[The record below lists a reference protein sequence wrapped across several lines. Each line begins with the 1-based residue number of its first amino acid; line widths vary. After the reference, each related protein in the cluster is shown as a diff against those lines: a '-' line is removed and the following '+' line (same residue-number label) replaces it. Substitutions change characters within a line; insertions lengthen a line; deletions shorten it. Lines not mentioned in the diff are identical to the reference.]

1 MEAGSPKKSKLLPES
16 AYRELEEGET
26 YEPVV
31 GPEKRTRE
39 VTPRSIGIGLVMVVI
54 FTFAA
59 AYIGLKTG
67 NVIEAAIPIVI
78 LAVFI
83 GKAFKPTN
91 TLLENVIIQSVGQ
104 ASGVIVAGAVFT
116 IPALYINQLQPNL
129 LHIFMAC
136 CLGGFLGVVLIIPLR
151 RYFVSQEHGKLP
163 FPEATAINEILV
175 SGEETSGSGGK
186 VLLTAF
192 GVGAA
197 YDLFVETVHLWNQH
211 LNSKVLLASAGKW
224 LSDLR
229 IEWKLDAS
237 AALFGLGYIIGIK
250 YAAIIAAGSV
260 LSQLVMI
267 PVVFH
272 FGAGLDRPL
281 LEGHDLIGNM
291 GAADVFALY
300 VRPIGIGAIAMAGF
314 IGIIKMGRIIVGS
327 ISLAFKGGSR
337 ETGEKVVRTDWDLK
351 PRTMILIQ
359 AACVLAMAVFFW
371 FLSRDLKIAFLGTLI
386 AYVLVF
392 LFTPVAARA
401 IAIVGVN
408 PVSGMTLITLII
420 ACVSLAA
427 IGLSEGAV
435 GQSVALLIG
444 CTVCT
449 ALSTSGA
456 FISDLKIGYWLGA
469 TPREQQRWKFLGIV
483 VAALSVGVVIMIL
496 AKAYGFTIVNEAGQ
510 RVANPNLPAP
520 QGNLMAAIVT
530 ALLGG
535 ENQPYL
541 LYALGGLVALML
553 EMIKVPA
560 LAFALGMYLPIQ
572 INMAVLAGGLASHVI
587 GRTGGSKEERAAR
600 RGQGTLI
607 ASGLLAGAAII
618 GVIGATLRIIPVGEK
633 SIAAFLDLRGVSD
646 AFTHAY
652 YEGFGGQLVSVLMFI
667 GLVLVTYVIAR
678 WGGRKELGASKDS
691 SGADPSR

>member
-1 MEAGSPKKSKLLPES
+1 MESSEPRKSKLLPES
-16 AYRELEEGET
+16 AYRELKEGET

-31 GPEKRTRE
+31 APEKKTRE
-39 VTPRSIGIGLVMVVI
+39 VTARSIGIGLGMVVL

-83 GKAFKPTN
+83 GKALKPKN

-116 IPALYINQLQPNL
+116 IPALYINHLEPNL
-129 LHIFMAC
+129 LHIFIAC
-136 CLGGFLGVVLIIPLR
+136 ALGGFLGVVLIIPLR
-151 RYFVSQEHGKLP
+151 RYFVREEHGKLP

-175 SGEETSGSGGK
+175 SGEETKGSGGK

-197 YDLFVETVHLWNQH
+197 YDLFVETIHLWNQH
-211 LNSKVLLASAGKW
+211 LNSKVLLGGAGKW
-224 LSDLR
+224 LADLR
-229 IEWKLDAS
+229 VEWKLDAS
-237 AALFGLGYIIGIK
+237 AALFGLGYIIGPK
-250 YAAIIAAGSV
+250 YASIIAAGSV

-267 PVVFH
+267 PVVFK
-272 FGAGLDRPL
+272 FGAGLDHPL
-281 LEGHDLIGNM
+281 MAGHDLVRNM
-291 GAADVFALY
+291 GAADVFFFY

-314 IGIIKMGRIIVGS
+314 IGIIKMGKIIVGS
-327 ISLAFKGGSR
+327 VSLAFKGGSKDKD
-337 ETGEKVVRTDWDLK
+337 EKPIRTEWDLK
-351 PRTMILIQ
+351 PRTLLLIQ
-359 AACVLAMAVFFW
+359 GACVLLMAAFFW
-371 FLSRDLKIAFLGTLI
+371 FLSKDLKIAILGTII

-420 ACVSLAA
+420 ACASLAA

-469 TPREQQRWKFLGIV
+469 TPREQQRWKFLGII
-483 VAALSVGVVIMIL
+483 VAALSVGVVILIL
-496 AKAYGFTIVNEAGQ
+496 AKAYGFTSVDAMGNAIPD
-510 RVANPNLPAP
+510 ANPLPAP
-520 QGNLMAAIVT
+520 QGNLMATIVT

-535 ENQPYL
+535 KEQPYM
-541 LYALGGLVALML
+541 LYVMGALIALML

-572 INMAVLAGGLASHVI
+572 INMAVLAGGVASWVI
-587 GRTGGSKEERAAR
+587 GRTGGTDVIRKAR
-600 RGQGTLI
+600 QSQGTLI

-618 GVIGATLRIIPVGEK
+618 GVIGATLRIIQVGDDV
-633 SIAAFLDLRGVSD
+633 SIADFLNIGHYSEAFK
-646 AFTHAY
+646 H
-652 YEGFGGQLVSVLMFI
+652 GFYQGIGGQIVSVLMFL
-667 GLVLVTYVIAR
+667 GLVGACYLIAK
-678 WGGRKELGASKDS
+678 WGAQTELDDS
-691 SGADPSR
+691 NE

>member
-1 MEAGSPKKSKLLPES
+1 MESSDPKKSRVLPES
-16 AYRELEEGET
+16 AYREPKEGET

-31 GPEKRTRE
+31 GPDKKTNE
-39 VTPRSIGIGLVMVVI
+39 VTFRSIGIGLIMVLI

-83 GKAFKPTN
+83 GKMFKRRN
-91 TLLENVIIQSVGQ
+91 SLLENVIIQSVGQ

-129 LHIFMAC
+129 LHIFIAC
-136 CLGGFLGVVLIIPLR
+136 ALGGFLGVVLIIPLR
-151 RYFVSQEHGKLP
+151 RYFVQEEHGKLP

-175 SGEETSGSGGK
+175 SGEETTGSGGK
-186 VLLTAF
+186 ILLTAF

-197 YDLFVETVHLWNQH
+197 YDLFVETIHLWNQH
-211 LNSKVLLASAGKW
+211 LNSKVLLAGAGKW
-224 LSDLR
+224 LADLR

-237 AALFGLGYIIGIK
+237 AALFGLGYIIGPK
-250 YAAIIAAGSV
+250 YASIIAAGSV
-260 LSQLVMI
+260 LSQIVMVPI
-267 PVVFH
+267 VFR
-272 FGAGLDRPL
+272 FGMGLETPL
-281 LEGHDLIGNM
+281 MEGHDLVRNM
-291 GAADVFALY
+291 GAADIFALY
-300 VRPIGIGAIAMAGF
+300 VRPVGIGAIAMAGF
-314 IGIIKMGRIIVGS
+314 IGIIKMGRIILGS
-327 ISLAFKGGSR
+327 LSLAFKGGSK
-337 ETGEKVVRTDWDLK
+337 GKSSLRTDWDIK
-351 PRTMILIQ
+351 PRTLLAIQ
-359 AACVLAMAVFFW
+359 GLCVLAMAVFFW
-371 FLSRDLKIAFLGTLI
+371 FLSKDLKIAILGTAI
-386 AYVLVF
+386 AYTLVF

-483 VAALSVGVVIMIL
+483 VAALAVGVVIMIL
-496 AKAYGFTIVNEAGQ
+496 ANSYGFTVLNEAGQ
-510 RVANPNLPAP
+510 RVANPNLPAL

-541 LYALGGLVALML
+541 LYALGGVIAIML
-553 EMIKVPA
+553 EMVKVPA

-572 INMAVLAGGLASHVI
+572 INMAVLAGGIASYIV
-587 GRTGGSKEERAAR
+587 GRTGGTDVVRKAR
-600 RGQGTLI
+600 EAQGMLI

-618 GVIGATLRIIPVGEK
+618 GTIGATMR
-633 SIAAFLDLRGVSD
+633 LDLLGNVAQYLDVRNYSEPFVHG
-646 AFTHAY
+646 Y
-652 YEGFGGQLVSVLMFI
+652 YEAFGGQFVSMLMFV
-667 GLVLVTYVIAR
+667 GLVGACYIIAK
-678 WGGRKELGASKDS
+678 WGAQTELDDSKK
-691 SGADPSR
+691 

>member
-1 MEAGSPKKSKLLPES
+1 MQSGEPKKSKLLPDS
-16 AYRELEEGET
+16 AYRELKEGEV

-31 GPEKRTRE
+31 PADKKIPE
-39 VTPRSIGIGLVMVVI
+39 VTVKSVLIGLIMVVI

-83 GKAFKPTN
+83 GKLLPKKN
-91 TLLENVIIQSVGQ
+91 TLLENVIIQSIGQ

-116 IPALYINQLQPNL
+116 IPALYINQLEPNL
-129 LHIFMAC
+129 LHIFIAC
-136 CLGGFLGVVLIIPLR
+136 FLGGALGVVLIIPLR
-151 RYFVSQEHGKLP
+151 KYFVQEEHGKLP
-163 FPEATAINEILV
+163 FPEATAINQILV
-175 SGEETSGSGGK
+175 SGEETTGSGGK
-186 VLLTAF
+186 ILLTSF
-192 GVGAA
+192 GVGAG
-197 YDLFVETVHLWNQH
+197 YDLIVETVHGWNQH
-211 LNSKVLLASAGKW
+211 LNSKVLLGGVGKW
-224 LSDLR
+224 LSELR
-229 IEWKLDAS
+229 MEFKLDAA

-260 LSQLVMI
+260 LSCLVMV
-267 PVVFH
+267 PMVFSIGSGLERPLMEGH
-272 FGAGLDRPL
+272 GLVRDMGAGD
-281 LEGHDLIGNM
+281 I
-291 GAADVFALY
+291 FALY
-300 VRPIGIGAIAMAGF
+300 VRPVGIGAIAVAGF
-314 IGIIKMGRIIVGS
+314 IGIIKMGKIILS
-327 ISLAFKGGSR
+327 SLSLAFKGGSKQ
-337 ETGEKVVRTDWDLK
+337 EAGAKVIRTQWDLK
-351 PRTMILIQ
+351 PRTLLAIQ
-359 AACVLAMAVFFW
+359 GACVLSMALFFF
-371 FLSRDLKIAFLGTLI
+371 FLSRDIKIALLGTLI

-469 TPREQQRWKFLGIV
+469 TPREQERWKFLGI
-483 VAALSVGVVIMIL
+483 ALASLSVGVVILIL
-496 AKAYGFTIVNEAGQ
+496 SKSYGFTIINEAGQ
-510 RVANPNLPAP
+510 TIANPNLPAP

-541 LYALGGLVALML
+541 LYALGGLIAIML
-553 EMIKVPA
+553 EMVKVPA

-572 INMAVLAGGLASHVI
+572 INMAVLAGGLANYIV
-587 GRTGGSKEERAAR
+587 GRTGGSEKVQQAR
-600 RGQGTLI
+600 QGQGTLI
-607 ASGLLAGAAII
+607 ASGLLAGAAIM
-618 GVIGATLRIIPVGEK
+618 GTIGATMRLDWPLVG
-633 SIAAFLDLRGVSD
+633 SIARFLDIRNFSH
-646 AFTHAY
+646 AFTEKY
-652 YEGFGGQLVSVLMFI
+652 YEAFGGQFVSVLMFI
-667 GLVLVTYVIAR
+667 GLGVVCYLIAR
-678 WGGRKELGASKDS
+678 WGATEETKSQVD
-691 SGADPSR
+691 